1 MQKEVIMEK
10 LTDSQLYSLLISKDQ
25 AALEEIYIRYERLLY
40 SFAYRMTQSAQLA
53 EDTVQEVFIKLW
65 KEHAPYTENKGKF
78 SSWLLTMTRNTSL
91 DALRKKGKQQEV
103 GLLEKDAEKMPIPA
117 DEMPE
122 EMLEWKEKETVLRK
136 AIHKLKEEQRTIV
149 ELFYFHGLSQESISN
164 RLDIPLG
171 TVKSRIRL
179 SLNHLKKHLEEER
192 GISSNG
198 ASDVYSTR

>member
-1 MQKEVIMEK
+1 MEK

-25 AALEEIYIRYERLLY
+25 KALEELYNRYERLLY
-40 SFAYRMTQSAQLA
+40 SFAYRMTQNAQMA

-65 KEHAPYTENKGKF
+65 KEHATYTEDKGKF

-103 GLLEKDAEKMPIPA
+103 GLLEKDAENMRVPV

-122 EMLEWKEKETVLRK
+122 EMLEWKEKGTILRK
-136 AIHKLKEEQRTIV
+136 AITKLKEEQRTII
-149 ELFYFHGLSQESISN
+149 ELFYFHGLSQESISTK
-164 RLDIPLG
+164 LDIPLG

-179 SLNHLKKHLEEER
+179 SLNHLKKHLEQER
-192 GISSNG
+192 GISPNG
-198 ASDVYSTR
+198 TSDMYSTR